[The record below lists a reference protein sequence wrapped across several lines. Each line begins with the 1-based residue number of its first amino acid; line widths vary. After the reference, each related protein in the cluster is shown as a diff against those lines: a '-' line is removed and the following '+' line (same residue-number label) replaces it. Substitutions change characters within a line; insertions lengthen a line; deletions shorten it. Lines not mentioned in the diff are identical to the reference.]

1 MTLLFSIELVSV
13 AGAGQVSRSNL
24 KIGRNTRNQKSS
36 IEGHVKTIE
45 GHVAFETMNQSE
57 EGLNLTNN

>member
-1 MTLLFSIELVSV
+1 MSV

-45 GHVAFETMNQSE
+45 GHVASETMKAANLTLNQSD